1 MTRAVRVLRLSRLLG
16 KWSSPV
22 LALGMVGMG
31 RTGGSDPRPLPFS
44 PGEAS
49 GWRRSP
55 RRRTRHSCVGDRH
68 LSADPLHLLRDRR
81 RMGVREVTIMCS
93 PRPYTSYEGVMIAK
107 TLCRHSFDVFCQAA
121 RQLAVRERE
130 GGEVA

>member
-55 RRRTRHSCVGDRH
+55 RRRTRHSCV
-68 LSADPLHLLRDRR
+68 
-81 RMGVREVTIMCS
+81 
-93 PRPYTSYEGVMIAK
+93 
-107 TLCRHSFDVFCQAA
+107 
-121 RQLAVRERE
+121 
-130 GGEVA
+130 